1 MLVTSV
7 ASHAPRPA
15 PTPAGVD
22 KAAILLLTLGSE
34 AAGAV
39 FRHLSEAEVRQVS
52 AAIARVRSI
61 PHETAASV
69 HEEAWRR
76 LAGQD
81 DVLVDGERFAR
92 QLVATV
98 RAGPT
103 GATDEGIT
111 SDARDVLASRLEAV
125 PPAALAELVAGEHPQ
140 TIALVVANL
149 PARQA
154 GDVLALVPETLQADV
169 VHRIADLQHVPA
181 GVIAD
186 VAEVLDGQIEALRAR
201 EPGAAGARVAAQILN
216 AAPVPVGERVF
227 GHLAELA
234 PELGETIRGLMFGF
248 EDLVR
253 LDDRG
258 MQVVL
263 QEVPRGELILALE
276 TASPGVRDKVF
287 ANVSPRV
294 AEMLKDDLTTMGPVG
309 AGNVERAQATVVTVV
324 RRLEAE
330 GKITLRGADFE
341 RS

>member
-22 KAAILLLTLGSE
+22 KVAILLLTLGSE

-92 QLVATV
+92 QLVGTV

-111 SDARDVLASRLEAV
+111 SDGRDVL
-125 PPAALAELVAGEHPQ
+125 
-140 TIALVVANL
+140 
-149 PARQA
+149 
-154 GDVLALVPETLQADV
+154 
-169 VHRIADLQHVPA
+169 
-181 GVIAD
+181 
-186 VAEVLDGQIEALRAR
+186 DGY
-201 EPGAAGARVAAQILN
+201 GA
-216 AAPVPVGERVF
+216 
-227 GHLAELA
+227 
-234 PELGETIRGLMFGF
+234 
-248 EDLVR
+248 
-253 LDDRG
+253 
-258 MQVVL
+258 
-263 QEVPRGELILALE
+263 
-276 TASPGVRDKVF
+276 
-287 ANVSPRV
+287 
-294 AEMLKDDLTTMGPVG
+294 
-309 AGNVERAQATVVTVV
+309 
-324 RRLEAE
+324 
-330 GKITLRGADFE
+330 
-341 RS
+341 